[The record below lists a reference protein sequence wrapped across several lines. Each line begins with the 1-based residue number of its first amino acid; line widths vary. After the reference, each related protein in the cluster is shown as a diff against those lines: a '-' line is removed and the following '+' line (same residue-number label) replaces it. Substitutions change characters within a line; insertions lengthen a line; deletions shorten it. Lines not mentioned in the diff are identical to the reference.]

1 MKNKKRKSLF
11 ALIALV
17 ILSGVSAVTGTYA
30 YWNNL
35 QKVEDETIL
44 VGIGLDTIVDAK
56 VSAQAGKQLVP
67 AGRTVDAAVE
77 VEQVIFTYD
86 VKLSKAVSVALDL
99 TVVASEVKIGGETT
113 NANLV
118 NIWISAPD
126 KLGGV
131 ALQEVVVTVTITEP
145 ATEEIY
151 NAIKNQDITFKLTF
165 TVSQL

>member
-30 YWNNL
+30 YWNTL
-35 QKVEDETIL
+35 QKVEDETVL
-44 VGIGLDTIVDAK
+44 VGVGLDTVVVAN

-86 VKLSKAVSVALDL
+86 VKLSKAVSVALPFE
-99 TVVASEVKIGGETT
+99 VVESNVLIGGDATH
-113 NANLV
+113 ASLV
-118 NIWISAPD
+118 NIAIVHPATLID
-126 KLGGV
+126 TTV
-131 ALQEVVVTVTITEP
+131 QTVTVTVTLTEP
-145 ATEEIY
+145 ANQTVY
-151 NAIKNQDITFKLTF
+151 NAIINKNITFNLTF